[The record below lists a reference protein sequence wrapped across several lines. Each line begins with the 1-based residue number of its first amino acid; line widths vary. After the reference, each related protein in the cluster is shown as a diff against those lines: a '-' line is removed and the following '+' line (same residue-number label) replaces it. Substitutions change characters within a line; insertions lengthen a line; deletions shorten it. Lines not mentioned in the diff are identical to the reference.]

1 MHLRLKCKKYI
12 YSNHNIVNSLDIYKK
27 TNLEKQKGQKNRS
40 AYHQIDACHGSDI
53 IDIIIPT
60 AAKVKTPSYKN
71 NAKTCKATTKEKEQS
86 HQKTSATLFKKQ
98 SEFFYIPWFELQRL
112 SD

>member
-1 MHLRLKCKKYI
+1 MKKYI

-40 AYHQIDACHGSDI
+40 AYHQVDACHGSDI

-60 AAKVKTPSYKN
+60 AAKVKTQTYKN
-71 NAKTCKATTKEKEQS
+71 NDMQGNHQRKRAKPPENFCHSFQEAERVLL
-86 HQKTSATLFKKQ
+86 HPLV
-98 SEFFYIPWFELQRL
+98 
-112 SD
+112 